1 MILLVVY
8 VLIALAFS
16 FLCSILEA
24 VLLSVTPS
32 YIAALEERLP
42 VTGRRLR
49 HLKRDVDRPLAA
61 ILSLNTIA
69 HTVGAAGAGAQ
80 AAVVFGS
87 TYVGVASA
95 VLTLL
100 ILVLSEIIPKTLGA
114 LYWRQMA
121 PGAGQL
127 LRGLIT
133 IMVPFVW
140 LSMGITRLIARGRPT
155 HVPSREEFTAMADL
169 GRQTGVLAQEE
180 SRILKSL
187 FRFQALR
194 AVDVMTPR
202 TVMLALDEA
211 GTAEDAV
218 RNHDTLVFSRIPLY
232 RRDLDHVTGYVLKSD
247 ILLASARDQADMP
260 LRNLRRELLTVP
272 EAMSLSRLFEMFL
285 DRREHM
291 ALVVDEYGGT
301 AGVVT
306 MEDIVETLLGLEIMD
321 EVDTIEDMQALARSQ
336 WAKRMGRSKPGPS
349 S

>member
-1 MILLVVY
+1 MILLVIY
-8 VLIALAFS
+8 ILIALGFS
-16 FLCSILEA
+16 FLCSVLEA

-42 VTGRRLR
+42 EAGRRLR

-87 TYVGVASA
+87 TYVGIASA

-114 LYWRQMA
+114 LFWRQMA
-121 PGAGQL
+121 PGAGWL
-127 LRGLIT
+127 LQGLIVV
-133 IMVPFVW
+133 MMPFVW
-140 LSMGITRLIARGRPT
+140 LSMGITRLIAHGQT
-155 HVPSREEFTAMADL
+155 AHVPSREEFSAMADL
-169 GRQTGVLAQEE
+169 GQQAGVLAREE

-187 FRFQALR
+187 FRFRALQ

-202 TVMLALDEA
+202 TVMLALGETC
-211 GTAEDAV
+211 TAEGAV
-218 RNHDTLVFSRIPLY
+218 RNHDALVFSRIPLY
-232 RRDLDHVTGYVLKSD
+232 GRDLDDITGYVLKSD

-260 LRNLRRELLTVP
+260 LRDLRRELLTVP
-272 EAMSLSRLFEMFL
+272 EAMSLSNLFEMFL

-301 AGVVT
+301 AGLVT
-306 MEDIVETLLGLEIMD
+306 MEDIVETLLDLEIMD
-321 EVDTIEDMQALARSQ
+321 EVDTIEDMQTLARHQ
-336 WAKRMGRSKPGPS
+336 WARRMARLKSEDSP
-349 S
+349 

>member
-8 VLIALAFS
+8 ILIALGFS

-32 YIAALEERLP
+32 FIAALEKESP

-49 HLKRDVDRPLAA
+49 HLKKDVDRPLAA

-114 LYWRQMA
+114 LYWRTLA
-121 PGAGQL
+121 PASGWI
-127 LRGLIT
+127 LR
-133 IMVPFVW
+133 IMIPVMLPFVW
-140 LSMGITRLIARGRPT
+140 MSMGITRIIARGKT
-155 HVPSREEFTAMADL
+155 SHVPSREEFAAMADL
-169 GRQTGVLAQEE
+169 GRQTGVLAREE

-187 FRFQALR
+187 FRFRALR

-202 TVMLALDEA
+202 TVMFALDEK
-211 GTAEDAV
+211 TTVEEAV
-218 RNHDTLVFSRIPLY
+218 RQHAHLVFSRVPLF
-232 RRDLDHVTGYVLKSD
+232 RRDLDDITGFVLKSE
-247 ILLASARDQADMP
+247 ILLASAQDRPEVP
-260 LRNLRRELLTVP
+260 LRELSRELLTVP
-272 EAMSLSRLFEMFL
+272 EAMSLSNLFESFL
-285 DRREHM
+285 DRREHL

-301 AGVVT
+301 AGIVT
-306 MEDIVETLLGLEIMD
+306 MEDVVETLLGLEIMD
-321 EVDTIEDMQALARSQ
+321 EVDTIEDMQAMARAQ
-336 WAKRMGRSKPGPS
+336 WEKRAGRFRSDPS
-349 S
+349 A